1 MSKILPRTKY
11 YEDQILRWTIYY
23 DEQNI
28 TMTKILRWT
37 KQYDEHNN
45 TMNKILW
52 WTKYYDEQNITTNNI
67 LRWPKYYDEQNITM
81 NKYIWL
87 HLPLVWQS
95 LLLQL
100 LLEQHLLH
108 SAVVCLFLLE
118 SIDLA
123 FSCLL
128 PIIMPFD
135 NPPHFYV
142 KKQILVKKCYTVET
156 FPKFDRKIVER
167 GN

>member
-1 MSKILPRTKY
+1 M
-11 YEDQILRWTIYY
+11 
-23 DEQNI
+23 
-28 TMTKILRWT
+28 
-37 KQYDEHNN
+37 
-45 TMNKILW
+45 MNK
-52 WTKYYDEQNITTNNI
+52 I
-67 LRWPKYYDEQNITM
+67 LRWPKYYDEQNNTMSKLLGWKKYYDEKNITKNNILRYQHITM
-81 NKYIWL
+81 NKILRWTKYIWL
-87 HLPLVWQS
+87 HLPLLWQS

-128 PIIMPFD
+128 PIMIPLD

-142 KKQILVKKCYTVET
+142 KKQILVKSATKSKH
-156 FPKFDRKIVER
+156 FHNSIDKS
-167 GN
+167 